1 LKSAT
6 ASVSDWYRL
15 ASGYLMQPQQIEAK
29 LFSTEVAC
37 HANGTGPVRP
47 VPMPRK
53 RYGDR
58 TGLSWPQNDE
68 AAN

>member
-1 LKSAT
+1 MHGDTNQKRNAT
-6 ASVSDWYRL
+6 DNPA
-15 ASGYLMQPQQIEAK
+15 AK